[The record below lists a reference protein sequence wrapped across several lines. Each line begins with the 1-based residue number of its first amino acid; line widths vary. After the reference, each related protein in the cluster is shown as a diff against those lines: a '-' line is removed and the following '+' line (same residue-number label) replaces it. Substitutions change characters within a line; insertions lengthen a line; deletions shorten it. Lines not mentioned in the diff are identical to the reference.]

1 MIYEYHCTNPECG
14 NVQDEECSVN
24 SFKEFR
30 PTCRECG
37 TECEYKFVATTVHFV
52 LKDGPSGS
60 WPSKGD
66 KIKRQRIKA
75 SVDAKRRQDERYKN
89 SSLVPNFKGRQ
100 TESWR
105 EAREEALKEKGLES
119 AATYDPLVNSEVK
132 P

>member
-1 MIYEYHCTNPECG
+1 MIYEYHCTDPECG

-24 SFKEFR
+24 SFKEYR
-30 PTCRECG
+30 PACNVCG
-37 TECEYKFVATTVHFV
+37 KECEYHFAATAFHFV

-66 KIKRQRIKA
+66 RIKRQRIKA
-75 SVDAKRRQDERYKN
+75 SVDAKRRQDKRYKN
-89 SSLVPNFKGRQ
+89 PSLVPNFKGKQ

-105 EAREEALKEKGLES
+105 EAREEALKDRGLDS
-119 AATYDPLVNSEVK
+119 AATYDQKVSSEVK